1 MPCMCCACEACKKD
15 QIKTKLM
22 ASMPFEVRS
31 QTQTATA
38 EWFLNQL
45 VDLEYRLK
53 KTESYI
59 ADKLVA
65 EVTKPDKN
73 ISWRLEDR

>member
-1 MPCMCCACEACKKD
+1 MCCACEACKKD

-22 ASMPFEVRS
+22 ASMPFEVRC
-31 QTQTATA
+31 QTQVYNALNL
-38 EWFLNQL
+38 WFLNRL